1 MQNFQ
6 VQSSAKTDNKFY
18 TFKGSEKFLD
28 ESGYPRTETETEETY
43 AKAVKDKLTKHFGDT
58 NLVYSF
64 YIKTDPNKN
73 IYNPITRYSIE
84 PKIKKN
90 FVNSVCK
97 SNLVFTQVSE
107 AIFNSYINFLKT
119 GNQQWIVQAQRE
131 IK

>member
-1 MQNFQ
+1 MSNFH
-6 VQSSAKTDNKFY
+6 VTPVIGNDSRFY
-18 TFKGSEKFLD
+18 TLKGSETFLD
-28 ESGYPRTETETEETY
+28 DSGYPRTESETEVTY
-43 AKAVKDKLTKHFGDT
+43 AKAVKDKLTKHFSDT

-73 IYNPITRYSIE
+73 IYNPVTRYSIE

-90 FVNSVCK
+90 FVNQVCK
-97 SNLVFTQVSE
+97 SNLVFTPVSE

-119 GNQQWIVQAQRE
+119 GNTQWITQAQRE